1 MSVRQSTENLF
12 EQAIIYPDIELQE
25 RLNALIGLENQKNSL
40 TKILSLLVNPEGIK
54 SWVKKYHSGSK
65 LITNIVLRRPPL
77 VILEGDV
84 GSGKSEL
91 ATCIGD
97 AVARQEGISV
107 TLLPLSLSAR
117 GQGHV
122 GEMTK
127 LISTAFDYTIN
138 QAGKLKNSSGKSK
151 GALILLVDEADA
163 LTQSRESNQ
172 MHHEDKAG
180 VNAFIRGIDRI
191 ANGKLPAAVIMC
203 TNRLN
208 SLDPAIKRRAADI
221 LKFNRPNEEQRFS
234 VLKNPLNELG
244 FTDSDI
250 REMVQITG
258 KTNEREYGFTFSDLT
273 QRLLPSLV
281 LEAYPNEKVDPYNS
295 KKIASRIVP
304 TAPFQD
310 NNFRSK

>member
-1 MSVRQSTENLF
+1 MSARLLAENLF
-12 EQAIIYPDIELQE
+12 EQAIIYPNTDYRD
-25 RLNALIGLENQKNSL
+25 RLNALIGLDNHKNRMA
-40 TKILSLLVNPEGIK
+40 KILSLLINPEGIEL
-54 SWVKKYHSGSK
+54 WMNKYHPNAKRISD
-65 LITNIVLRRPPL
+65 IVLRRPPL

-84 GSGKSEL
+84 GAGKSEL

-97 AVARQEGISV
+97 AVARQEGIDI
-107 TLLPLSLSAR
+107 TLLPLSLSTR

-127 LISTAFDYTIN
+127 LISTAFDYTVEK
-138 QAGKLKNSSGKSK
+138 AGKLKNSSGKSK
-151 GALILLVDEADA
+151 GGLILLVDEADA

-191 ANGKLPAAVIMC
+191 ANGKLPVAVIMC

-221 LKFNRPNEEQRFS
+221 LKFGRPNKEQRLF
-234 VLKNPLNELG
+234 VLREPLTELG
-244 FTDSDI
+244 FTDDDI
-250 REMVQITG
+250 KDIVEITG
-258 KTNEREYGFTFSDLT
+258 ETTEREYGFTFSDLI

-281 LEAYPNEKVDPYNS
+281 LDAYPNEAVNH
-295 KKIASRIVP
+295 KKAKEIVERIIP
-304 TAPFQD
+304 TPPFQD
-310 NNFRSK
+310 NTVVLK

>member
-1 MSVRQSTENLF
+1 MSTRPSIDNLF
-12 EQAIIYPDIELQE
+12 EQAIVYPDFEFQE
-25 RLNALIGLENQKNSL
+25 RLNALVGLENHKSRM
-40 TKILSLLVNPEGIK
+40 TKILSLLINPEGIRF
-54 SWVKKYHSGSK
+54 WMKKYHPNAKRIS
-65 LITNIVLRRPPL
+65 NIVLRRPPL

-97 AVARQEGISV
+97 AVARQEGIDV

-127 LISTAFDYTIN
+127 LISTAFDHTIEK
-138 QAGKLKNSSGKSK
+138 ARKLKNSSGKSK
-151 GALILLVDEADA
+151 GAVILLVDEADA

-191 ANGKLPAAVIMC
+191 ANSKLPAAVIMC

-208 SLDPAIKRRAADI
+208 SLDPAIKRRSADI
-221 LKFNRPNEEQRFS
+221 LKFGRPNEEQRLS
-234 VLKNPLNELG
+234 VLREPLIELG
-244 FTDSDI
+244 FTDAEIKD
-250 REMVQITG
+250 MVGITG
-258 KTNEREYGFTFSDLT
+258 ETDAREYGFTFSDLT

-281 LEAYPNEKVDPYNS
+281 LDAYPNEGVNPKKS
-295 KKIASRIVP
+295 KEIADKIKP
-304 TAPFQD
+304 TPPFQD
-310 NNFRSK
+310 NTILHK